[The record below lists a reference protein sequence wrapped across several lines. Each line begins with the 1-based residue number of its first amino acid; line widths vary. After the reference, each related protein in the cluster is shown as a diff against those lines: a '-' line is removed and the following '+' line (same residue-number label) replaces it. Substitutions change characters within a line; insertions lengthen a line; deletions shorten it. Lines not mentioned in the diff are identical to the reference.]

1 MSKNPLSLYFA
12 PDIPGLLL
20 ATLPQS
26 LPAPDSTIPKDPLV
40 ILISTSWDF
49 LLVEMKFAEFIA

>member
-1 MSKNPLSLYFA
+1 MSKNPLLSYFA
-12 PDIPGLLL
+12 PDLPGLLL

-26 LPAPDSTIPKDPLV
+26 LPAPNNTVPEDPLV
-40 ILISTSWDF
+40 ILISTSWVF